1 MRTISDP
8 LRASLRPDG
17 VGSWPLTT
25 LLVLMWLKSAATP
38 AVDRSVLWLLLQF
51 SPQLQSLEAAIGC
64 FVATHRVHRGCRR
77 EQAERHEGST
87 SSTGTTA
94 GQCHRQHRGRRP
106 WRPTATE
113 LYVSTQILQ
122 RRNAPSSCTE
132 APRKR
137 WGRRHLPGR
146 QWQRKLVSGR
156 EWRCGVR
163 RTWRMQLNEESQR
176 TAGEKGVVAVDFV
189 CLACLVGRRR

>member
-8 LRASLRPDG
+8 SRASLRPDG

-38 AVDRSVLWLLLQF
+38 AIDRSVLWPLLQF

-64 FVATHRVHRGCRR
+64 FVATYRVHRGCRR

-106 WRPTATE
+106 WRPTAQN
-113 LYVSTQILQ
+113 STL
-122 RRNAPSSCTE
+122 AHSSCSE
-132 APRKR
+132 GMLRPAVPK
-137 WGRRHLPGR
+137 LPGSVGAGVTY
-146 QWQRKLVSGR
+146 LGGSGR
-156 EWRCGVR
+156 ESSS
-163 RTWRMQLNEESQR
+163 LEESGG
-176 TAGEKGVVAVDFV
+176 AACGEHGE
-189 CLACLVGRRR
+189 CN